1 MKADKTFFYLMMVV
15 ALVHGSTGCSSE
27 SDEVSQ
33 NGMLKSFAKTGC
45 KPQIETRTADVS
57 GLYDAESFSYEA
69 TKDGSLLLCHNN
81 AIFSC
86 ETDIKVKVSVSDGV
100 ISVIEYYSPATNCIC
115 AYDLTMEIGPL
126 QVGPYTVV
134 VYRDFDINIGKTS
147 PQAEYIRFPINYTEE
162 LKGEYIVTKME

>member
-1 MKADKTFFYLMMVV
+1 MKVNKMFFCLMMVV
-15 ALVHGSTGCSSE
+15 ALVLGSTGCGSDSE
-27 SDEVSQ
+27 GNSQ
-33 NGMLKSFAKTGC
+33 ETMLKAFAKTGC
-45 KPQIETRTADVS
+45 KPHIETRTADVS

-147 PQAEYIRFPINYTEE
+147 PQAEHIRFPINYTEE

>member
-15 ALVHGSTGCSSE
+15 ALVLGSTGCSSE

-45 KPQIETRTADVS
+45 KPQIETRTAEVL

-162 LKGEYIVTKME
+162 LKGDIVIKME